1 MSSACVVG
9 AGVFGASLAR
19 ELALRDWDVTLV
31 EQHTPGTVRSA
42 SGGDTRLMR
51 AAHGDAEWYTASAVR
66 ARTLWLDLQRETH
79 TRIWEGV
86 GLAWLARRSDG
97 FEAASVPV
105 LERLGIP
112 HEWLSPDDA
121 RGLFPS
127 LAVDDLHGVL
137 YEPDAGVLHARRATR
152 LLVADGERRGV
163 SFQGSRLAPG
173 DEPSADVVV
182 WACGAWLPQL
192 FPELVAVDVSRRDV
206 FFLGGDRGWQSAPGF
221 VDYDGG
227 FYGHGD
233 VGGLGIK
240 IAPDS
245 ASDTIDPDTLDR
257 IPSPY
262 WEEEARS
269 YAAQRFP
276 SLVGA
281 PVLGGRVCQYD
292 LSADTHFIVD
302 RHPDHDRWWLVG
314 GGSGHSFK
322 HGPAL
327 AEYVADCIEGKRER
341 EPFHALG
348 PRGGDAG
355 LRTGSA

>member
-1 MSSACVVG
+1 LSSACVVG

-42 SGGDTRLMR
+42 SGGDTRLLR
-51 AAHGDAEWYTASAVR
+51 AAHGDSEWYTASAVR
-66 ARTLWLDLQRETH
+66 ARTLWLELEAETR

-86 GLAWLARRSDG
+86 GLAWLARRPDG
-97 FEAASVPV
+97 FESVSVPV
-105 LERLGIP
+105 LERLGIA
-112 HEWLSPDDA
+112 HEWLAPDDA

-127 LAVDDLHGVL
+127 LAADDLHGVL
-137 YEPDAGVLHARRATR
+137 FEPGAGVLHARPATQ
-152 LLVADGERRGV
+152 LLVSDGERRGV
-163 SFQGSRLAPG
+163 TLQGARLTPHDDPPG
-173 DEPSADVVV
+173 DIVV

-192 FPELVAVDVSRRDV
+192 FPELVAVEVSRRDV
-206 FFLGGDRGWQSAPGF
+206 FFLGGDRAWLGAPGF

-233 VGGLGIK
+233 VAGLGIK

-257 IPSPY
+257 LPSAH
-262 WEEEARS
+262 WEAEARS
-269 YAAQRFP
+269 YAARRFP
-276 SLVGA
+276 SLAGA

-302 RHPDHDRWWLVG
+302 RHPGRDGWWLVG

-327 AEYVADCIEGKRER
+327 AEYVADCIEGARER
-341 EPFHALG
+341 ESFHALG
-348 PRGGDAG
+348 SRAGDAG